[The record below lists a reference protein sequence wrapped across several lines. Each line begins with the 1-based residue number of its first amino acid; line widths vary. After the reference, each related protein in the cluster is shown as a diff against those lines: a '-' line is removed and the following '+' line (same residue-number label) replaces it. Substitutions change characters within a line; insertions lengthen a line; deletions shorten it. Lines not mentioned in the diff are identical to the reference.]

1 MGCHGS
7 HDSRGAVAMDWVIA
21 VLVDPLTI
29 EKVLEYVKSLLVDL
43 GVWGNIGTVLTAML
57 IFTAVSFVWRVLRN

>member
-1 MGCHGS
+1 
-7 HDSRGAVAMDWVIA
+7 MDWVIA